1 MRGRGAGVRARLVV
15 RLVVRLSSCGSFLVR
30 VVISACHGVSFCIC
44 SVRPWF
50 LHDTEAEGR

>member
-1 MRGRGAGVRARLVV
+1 MRARLVV
-15 RLVVRLSSCGSFLVR
+15 RLVMRISSCGSPSDSFLVR

-44 SVRPWF
+44 SDWPWL